1 MNIFSKMSP
10 FAALLK
16 DFMVEIDKTQ
26 IVGWSFLYKGKEI
39 IIRYNLYHNGIKF
52 GIKNWPKINSW
63 GNKSCLTSQT
73 VTSSS
78 GTKHICDFIF
88 TDQLMRKEEKFL
100 TDIKNDLR
108 STGEKEE
115 NLIKYFLDRF
125 RGKSYIVYQKCWT
138 LLQALSDEKINS
150 YSLTNL

>member
-1 MNIFSKMSP
+1 MM
-10 FAALLK
+10 
-16 DFMVEIDKTQ
+16 
-26 IVGWSFLYKGKEI
+26 
-39 IIRYNLYHNGIKF
+39 
-52 GIKNWPKINSW
+52 
-63 GNKSCLTSQT
+63 
-73 VTSSS
+73 
-78 GTKHICDFIF
+78 
-88 TDQLMRKEEKFL
+88 KEEKFL

-125 RGKSYIVYQKCWT
+125 RGKSYIVDQKCWT

>member
-1 MNIFSKMSP
+1 MQHFWKISWWKLTRPRSLDGVFFIKVKKS
-10 FAALLK
+10 
-16 DFMVEIDKTQ
+16 
-26 IVGWSFLYKGKEI
+26 LYGI
-39 IIRYNLYHNGIKF
+39 IYTIGIKH
-52 GIKNWPKINSW
+52 WPKINSW